1 MDQKLRIG
9 VLGAAG
15 IARAA
20 VVPAIQASRNATL
33 VAIASRNPAKADW
46 ARQAGIPVV
55 HGYDELLRRD
65 DIDAVYIP
73 LPNHEH
79 ASWTCR
85 AADAGKAVLCEK
97 PIALDAKE
105 AAEVV
110 AYCSRRNIIL
120 MEGFMYRFHPQHARA
135 LALIEGGAIGDVIE
149 VQAHLSVDLMSPA
162 DPTNVRFDSAMGG
175 GALLDMGCYTVHI
188 ARSVFGCEPT
198 SVLARWTID
207 PTFGVD
213 TDTAAIL
220 EFPGERIA
228 SISCSFR
235 ANGQG
240 IYRVVGRKGVIDMP
254 RGIILGLGSRVP
266 EAVVAVTD
274 PDGNRREDLIPA
286 VDHYRLMVEH
296 FAEVVLDGIPLAR
309 SGNDAVQN
317 MRVLDAIAVSARDGR
332 RALISTSS
340 VAQIR

>member
-1 MDQKLRIG
+1 MAQKLRIG

-33 VAIASRNPAKADW
+33 VAIASRNPTNANW
-46 ARQAGIPVV
+46 VQQAGIPLVE
-55 HGYDELLRRD
+55 GYDALLQRD

-79 ASWTCR
+79 APWTKR
-85 AADAGKAVLCEK
+85 AADAGKAVMCEK
-97 PIALDAKE
+97 PIALNADE

-110 AYCSRRNIIL
+110 AHCARKNVVL
-120 MEGFMYRFHPQHARA
+120 MEGFMYRFHPQHTHARA
-135 LALIEGGAIGDVIE
+135 IIDAGTIGDPIE
-149 VQAHLSVDLMSPA
+149 VHAHLSVDLMSPA
-162 DPTNVRFDSAMGG
+162 DPANVRFDPAKGG

-207 PTFGVD
+207 PEFGVD

-220 EFPGERIA
+220 EFPGGRTA

-235 ANGQG
+235 GNGQG
-240 IYRVVGRKGVIDMP
+240 IYRVVGRNGVIDLP
-254 RGIILGLGSRVP
+254 RGIIAGLGSRIA
-266 EAVVAVTD
+266 ETVVAVTD
-274 PDGNRREDLIPA
+274 PDGYRREDLIPG

-296 FAEVVLDGIPLAR
+296 FADVILDGVQLVRP
-309 SGNDAVQN
+309 GNDAVLN
-317 MRVLDAIAVSARDGR
+317 MRVLDAIAVSAREGR
-332 RALISTSS
+332 RILAPT
-340 VAQIR
+340 